1 MVSLYMLELI
11 QKTGG
16 INGPLGKQFI
26 SSPELE
32 KKYYHIKSADPL
44 IEDHHEVAPGV
55 VYKYRGQLD
64 SKGKVR
70 YYGRVLW
77 TVTRFCSTYCR
88 FCTRGREVGI
98 PSYVKAQT
106 KAAIAQRPY
115 LSIDE
120 MNKVFQFLKDHK
132 EINEVIVSGGDPM
145 TTPQP
150 YLTRVIEGLSELQ
163 RKGFLDIIRVGT
175 RLPVHNPIS
184 FKPWHYEL
192 LSKIRN
198 PYLMVHINHPY
209 EMTKEMLSIIYQFRK
224 IAMATV
230 CSQTVLLKGVNDS
243 VETLYELFNK
253 LTANGIRPYYV
264 FQNDPVYWAQHFTVP
279 IKNAIKIWS
288 ELRPRLSGVA
298 ATARFVI
305 DVPFGYGKI
314 PIPEGGAWDV
324 NYSHYYDFK
333 GSEHELT

>member
-1 MVSLYMLELI
+1 
-11 QKTGG
+11 
-16 INGPLGKQFI
+16 
-26 SSPELE
+26 
-32 KKYYHIKSADPL
+32 
-44 IEDHHEVAPGV
+44 
-55 VYKYRGQLD
+55 
-64 SKGKVR
+64 
-70 YYGRVLW
+70 
-77 TVTRFCSTYCR
+77 
-88 FCTRGREVGI
+88 
-98 PSYVKAQT
+98 
-106 KAAIAQRPY
+106 
-115 LSIDE
+115 
-120 MNKVFQFLKDHK
+120 
-132 EINEVIVSGGDPM
+132 
-145 TTPQP
+145 
-150 YLTRVIEGLSELQ
+150 
-163 RKGFLDIIRVGT
+163 
-175 RLPVHNPIS
+175 
-184 FKPWHYEL
+184 
-192 LSKIRN
+192 
-198 PYLMVHINHPY
+198 MVHINHPY